1 MSDCDRCSQS
11 SCAGCPSA
19 SEKKVNPQD
28 VAIHQFLGQVKHKF
42 IVMSG
47 KGGVGKST
55 VSVDLALLLAEK
67 GFKVGLLDVD
77 LHGPS
82 VAGMLGFSNAHLMA
96 RKDRLLPFEVNKNLC
111 FISAQGLLQSEDD
124 PLIWRGPVKIGAI
137 RQFLSDTDWPALDYL
152 IIDCPPGTGD
162 EPLTVVQ
169 TIPDAEAIIVTTPQK
184 VSLADVR
191 KSVNFC
197 DMAHIKI
204 RGIIENMS
212 GFICPHC
219 GEKVDI
225 FKSGGGRQLADEK
238 QLPFLG
244 QIPIDPMV
252 VAAEDDGKPLQ
263 NLSEGCRKALDDIVN
278 KL

>member
-1 MSDCDRCSQS
+1 M
-11 SCAGCPSA
+11 
-19 SEKKVNPQD
+19 
-28 VAIHQFLGQVKHKF
+28 
-42 IVMSG
+42 
-47 KGGVGKST
+47 
-55 VSVDLALLLAEK
+55 
-67 GFKVGLLDVD
+67 
-77 LHGPS
+77 
-82 VAGMLGFSNAHLMA
+82 
-96 RKDRLLPFEVNKNLC
+96 
-111 FISAQGLLQSEDD
+111 
-124 PLIWRGPVKIGAI
+124 
-137 RQFLSDTDWPALDYL
+137 
-152 IIDCPPGTGD
+152 
-162 EPLTVVQ
+162 
-169 TIPDAEAIIVTTPQK
+169 
-184 VSLADVR
+184 R